1 MVNFNPEINFTKK
14 ASKAS
19 GEYNKS
25 KAEVEKLEANIEQ
38 FNNGVV
44 GYATI
49 DLKNG
54 WSSEDTIAVEDL
66 VSYIKEEIS
75 ERQSEFTT
83 IELLRENREAIR
95 TYRTSISENL
105 VEVLQMQPEHKVG
118 VKEAPAFINKIIN
131 EKGYALV
138 AIYANTYI
146 VPKSMLTMVDNKNTT
161 SSIGNE
167 LLVKETNQVAVTSN
181 VNKME
186 AEIEAVN
193 DFTHEDLAST
203 LEEVNALKAQMESKL
218 SELYEQQALML
229 QKMEAKLAEYKHQ
242 LLIMKTDITAFEYRH
257 GLTVNFTP
265 IHKGEKAPVE
275 QPIIVHQKIIFLDED
290 LPRLQQLYDTDSN
303 SLEVAIKNS
312 DALLE
317 HICPT
322 NKGVTFL
329 KNRHSSTIYSLNN
342 KVMEFIV
349 DTTPNSVG
357 MLVRNGENVWL
368 TWFDEHDILLSEDSF
383 ASKATDES
391 TSLDLVK
398 SRYYISNVILGL
410 IEKGELLQLNHSVTD
425 LFNDTGIIF
434 SNADY
439 QITDSTYIELG
450 ELVDEL
456 NKYTRPDD
464 PIYVLNTIRD
474 KATYSYYGSSGETE
488 RGRGENSLT
497 DGVVVERGFH
507 RIKGVDYMS
516 NLVSQFYVSGKK
528 DCSFSWEEPKKIKPA
543 LYIEDDEYI
552 NLKFLTSTLVDYY
565 IHTKRI
571 GRISNSG
578 MYVDYSHML
587 PILFSMKEKLIEQEK
602 IDRLHIPA
610 KDYDLNLLTSFKI
623 IHNVRNITEHQAKRY
638 SKWVAQLSEEEV
650 EKYGKLL
657 IINQLED
664 YCKPP
669 QAYILLAKSIEQE
682 EHRGEQVEER
692 YCYTVKEKDSYQH
705 RIRIQNED
713 IYCDYAETFVNPRQ
727 IQGVRIKTFASKK
740 KAMEFLKTE
749 RFYQT
754 YNQSSEEYKERD
766 WEIVDF
772 NDKELY
778 KKVLDFIKK

>member
-1 MVNFNPEINFTKK
+1 MVDFNPKINWTDRALK
-14 ASKAS
+14 AHGKYD
-19 GEYNKS
+19 ES

-44 GYATI
+44 AYATI
-49 DLKNG
+49 DLKDG
-54 WSSEDTIAVEDL
+54 WSSEDTIAVEEL
-66 VSYIKEEIS
+66 VSHIKEEIS
-75 ERQSEFTT
+75 ERQSELT
-83 IELLRENREAIR
+83 IELLRENQEAIR

-105 VEVLQMQPEHKVG
+105 VELLQMQPEHKVG
-118 VKEAPAFINKIIN
+118 VKEAPALINKIID

-146 VPKSMLTMVDNKNTT
+146 IPKSMLTMVDNKNTT
-161 SSIGNE
+161 SSVGNE

-186 AEIEAVN
+186 SEIEAVN

-203 LEEVNALKAQMESKL
+203 LKEVNALKAQMESKL

-329 KNRHSSTIYSLNN
+329 KNRHSSTRYSLDN
-342 KVMEFIV
+342 KVMKFIV

-357 MLVRNGENVWL
+357 MLVRDGENVWL
-368 TWFDEHDILLSEDSF
+368 TWFDAHDILLSEDSF
-383 ASKATDES
+383 ASKATDEL

-410 IEKGELLQLNHSVTD
+410 IERGELLQLNHNVTN

-434 SNADY
+434 SNADS

-516 NLVSQFYVSGKK
+516 NLVSQFYVSGEK
-528 DCSFSWEEPKKIKPA
+528 DCSFPWDESKKIKPA

-571 GRISNSG
+571 GRILNSG

-587 PILFSMKEKLIEQEK
+587 PILFNIKEKLIEQEK

-623 IHNVRNITEHQAKRY
+623 IHNIRNITEYQAKRY
-638 SKWVAQLSEEEV
+638 SKWVTQLSEEELTS
-650 EKYGKLL
+650 YGKLL
-657 IINQLED
+657 IINNLD
-664 YCKPP
+664 NYCKLHKT
-669 QAYILLAKSIEQE
+669 YILLAKSIEQE
-682 EHRGEQVEER
+682 EYKNKQVER
-692 YCYTVKEKDSYQH
+692 HYYHTVKEKSSYQYY
-705 RIRIQNED
+705 IENEGT
-713 IYCDYAETFVNPRQ
+713 YSNYAESFVSPQ
-727 IQGVRIKTFASKK
+727 HEFGERIKTFTSVK
-740 KAMEFLKTE
+740 KAREFLETE
-749 RFYQT
+749 KIYQT
-754 YNQSSEEYKERD
+754 YTPSGEEYKKRD

-772 NDKELY
+772 NEKKLY
-778 KKVLDFIKK
+778 KKILDFIKN

>member
-19 GEYNKS
+19 KEYNKS

-54 WSSEDTIAVEDL
+54 WSSENTLAVEEL

-75 ERQSEFTT
+75 ERTSELT
-83 IELLRENREAIR
+83 IDLLRKNQKAIE
-95 TYRTSISENL
+95 TYKTSISENL

-118 VKEAPAFINKIIN
+118 VKEAPAFINKIID

-161 SSIGNE
+161 SSVGNE

-186 AEIEAVN
+186 SEIEAVN

-203 LEEVNALKAQMESKL
+203 LKEVNALKAQMESKL
-218 SELYEQQALML
+218 SELYEQQAIML

-265 IHKGEKAPVE
+265 IHKGEKAPVD

-317 HICPT
+317 HLCPT

-329 KNRHSSTIYSLNN
+329 KNRHSSTRYSLNN
-342 KVMEFIV
+342 KVMKFIV

-368 TWFDEHDILLSEDSF
+368 TWFDEKDIYLDEDSF

-410 IEKGELLQLNHSVTD
+410 IEKGELLQLNHNVTD

-434 SNADY
+434 SNADS

-450 ELVDEL
+450 ELVGKL

-464 PIYVLNTIRD
+464 PIYVLNTIKD
-474 KATYSYYGSSGETE
+474 KASYSYYGSSGETE

-571 GRISNSG
+571 GSISNSG

-587 PILFSMKEKLIEQEK
+587 PILFGIKEKLIEQEK
-602 IDRLHIPA
+602 NDRLHIPA

-638 SKWVAQLSEEEV
+638 SKWVSQLSEEEV

-713 IYCDYAETFVNPRQ
+713 VYCDYAETFVDPRQ

-772 NDKELY
+772 NDEELY

>member
-1 MVNFNPEINFTKK
+1 MVDFNPKINWTERALK
-14 ASKAS
+14 AHVKYD
-19 GEYNKS
+19 ES

-44 GYATI
+44 AYATI
-49 DLKNG
+49 DLKDG
-54 WSSEDTIAVEDL
+54 WSSEDTIAVEEL
-66 VSYIKEEIS
+66 VSHIKEEIS
-75 ERQSEFTT
+75 ERQSELT
-83 IELLRENREAIR
+83 IELLRENQEAIR
-95 TYRTSISENL
+95 TYRTSISRNL
-105 VEVLQMQPEHKVG
+105 VELLQMQPEHKVG
-118 VKEAPAFINKIIN
+118 LKKAPTFINKIIDK
-131 EKGYALV
+131 KGYALV

-146 VPKSMLTMVDNKNTT
+146 VPKSMLTMVDNKNN

-167 LLVKETNQVAVTSN
+167 LLVKENNQISVTSDL
-181 VNKME
+181 NKME
-186 AEIEAVN
+186 TEIEAVN
-193 DFTHEDLAST
+193 DFTHEVLSSKM
-203 LEEVNALKAQMESKL
+203 EEVNALKAQMELKL

-229 QKMEAKLAEYKHQ
+229 QEMEAKLAEYKHQ

-290 LPRLQQLYDTDSN
+290 LPRLQELYDTDSN

-312 DALLE
+312 EALLE

-322 NKGVTFL
+322 NKGITFL
-329 KNRHSSTIYSLNN
+329 KNRHSSKKYYLNN
-342 KVMEFIV
+342 TVMKFIL

-357 MLVRNGENVWL
+357 MVVRNGENVWL
-368 TWFDEHDILLSEDSF
+368 TWFDENDIELSEDSF
-383 ASKATDES
+383 ASKATDEF
-391 TSLDLVK
+391 TSLSLVK

-434 SNADY
+434 SNADS
-439 QITDSTYIELG
+439 QIADSTYIELG
-450 ELVDEL
+450 ELVGKL

-474 KATYSYYGSSGETE
+474 EASYSYYGSSGETE
-488 RGRGENSLT
+488 RGRGDNSLT
-497 DGVVVERGFH
+497 DGVVVVRGFH

-516 NLVSQFYVSGKK
+516 NLTAQFYVSGEKS
-528 DCSFSWEEPKKIKPA
+528 CTFYWEETKIKPA
-543 LYIEDDEYI
+543 LYIENDEYI

-571 GRISNSG
+571 GRMSNSG

-587 PILFSMKEKLIEQEK
+587 PILFNIKEKLIEQEK

-623 IHNVRNITEHQAKRY
+623 IHNIRNITEYQAKRY
-638 SKWVAQLSEEEV
+638 SKWVTQLSEEELTS
-650 EKYGKLL
+650 YGKLL
-657 IINQLED
+657 IINNLD
-664 YCKPP
+664 NYCKLHKT
-669 QAYILLAKSIEQE
+669 YILLAKSIEQE
-682 EHRGEQVEER
+682 EYKNKQVER
-692 YCYTVKEKDSYQH
+692 HYYHTVKEKRSYQYY
-705 RIRIQNED
+705 IENEGT
-713 IYCDYAETFVNPRQ
+713 YSNYAESFVSPQ
-727 IQGVRIKTFASKK
+727 HEFGERIKTFTSVK
-740 KAMEFLKTE
+740 KAREFLETE
-749 RFYQT
+749 KIYQAYT
-754 YNQSSEEYKERD
+754 PSGEEYKKRD

-772 NDKELY
+772 NEKKLY
-778 KKVLDFIKK
+778 KKILDFIKN

>member
-1 MVNFNPEINFTKK
+1 MVNFNPEINFTAK
-14 ASKAS
+14 ASKAR
-19 GEYNKS
+19 GKYDES
-25 KAEVEKLEANIEQ
+25 KAEVEKIEANIEQ

-54 WSSEDTIAVEDL
+54 WSNEDTIATKEL
-66 VSYIKEEIS
+66 VTYIREELS
-75 ERQSEFTT
+75 ERKSELT
-83 IELLRENREAIR
+83 IDLLEENHEAIR

-105 VEVLQMQPEHKVG
+105 VEVLQMQPEHRVG
-118 VKEAPAFINKIIN
+118 LKKAPAFINKIID

-146 VPKSMLTMVDNKNTT
+146 IPKSMLTMVDNKNTT
-161 SSIGNE
+161 SSVGNE

-186 AEIEAVN
+186 TEIEAIN

-290 LPRLQQLYDTDSN
+290 LPRLQQMYDTDSN

-329 KNRHSSTIYSLNN
+329 KNRHSSTRYSLNN
-342 KVMEFIV
+342 KVMKFIV

-368 TWFDEHDILLSEDSF
+368 TWFDAHDIFLDEDSF

-410 IEKGELLQLNHSVTD
+410 IEKGELLQLNHNVTD

-434 SNADY
+434 SNADS

-450 ELVDEL
+450 ELVGKL

-464 PIYVLNTIRD
+464 PIYVLNTIKD
-474 KATYSYYGSSGETE
+474 KASYSYYGSSGETE

-516 NLVSQFYVSGKK
+516 NLDSQFYVSGEK

-669 QAYILLAKSIEQE
+669 QVYILLAKSIEQE
-682 EHRGEQVEER
+682 ERRGEQVEKR
-692 YCYTVKEKDSYQH
+692 YCYTVEEKDSYQH

-713 IYCDYAETFVNPRQ
+713 VYCNYSEVVVQHWHQA
-727 IQGVRIKTFASKK
+727 RIKTFSSKK
-740 KAMEFLKTE
+740 KAIEFLETE
-749 RFYQT
+749 TIYQP
-754 YNQSSEEYKERD
+754 YNQSDEEYKERD

-778 KKVLDFIKK
+778 KKILDFIKK

>member
-1 MVNFNPEINFTKK
+1 MVDFNPKINWTDRALK
-14 ASKAS
+14 AHGKYD
-19 GEYNKS
+19 ES

-44 GYATI
+44 AYATI
-49 DLKNG
+49 DLKDG
-54 WSSEDTIAVEDL
+54 WSSEDTIAVEEL
-66 VSYIKEEIS
+66 VSHIKEEIS
-75 ERQSEFTT
+75 ERQSELT
-83 IELLRENREAIR
+83 IELLRENQEAIR
-95 TYRTSISENL
+95 TYRTSISRNL
-105 VEVLQMQPEHKVG
+105 VELLQMQPEHKVG
-118 VKEAPAFINKIIN
+118 LKKAPTFINKIIDK
-131 EKGYALV
+131 KGYALV

-146 VPKSMLTMVDNKNTT
+146 VPKSMLTMVDNKNN

-167 LLVKETNQVAVTSN
+167 LLVKENNQISVTSDL
-181 VNKME
+181 NKMKT
-186 AEIEAVN
+186 EIEAVN
-193 DFTHEDLAST
+193 DFTHEVLSSKM
-203 LEEVNALKAQMESKL
+203 EEVNALKAQMELKL

-229 QKMEAKLAEYKHQ
+229 QEMEAKLAEYKHQ

-290 LPRLQQLYDTDSN
+290 LPRLQELYDTDSN

-312 DALLE
+312 EALLE

-322 NKGVTFL
+322 NKGITFL
-329 KNRHSSTIYSLNN
+329 KNRHSSKKYYLNN
-342 KVMEFIV
+342 TVMKFIL

-357 MLVRNGENVWL
+357 MVVRNGENVWL
-368 TWFDEHDILLSEDSF
+368 TWFDENDIELSEDSF
-383 ASKATDES
+383 ASKATDEF
-391 TSLDLVK
+391 TSLSLVK

-434 SNADY
+434 SNADS
-439 QITDSTYIELG
+439 QIADSTYIELG
-450 ELVDEL
+450 ELVGKL

-474 KATYSYYGSSGETE
+474 EASYSYYGSSGETE
-488 RGRGENSLT
+488 RGRGDNSLT
-497 DGVVVERGFH
+497 DGVVVVRGFH

-516 NLVSQFYVSGKK
+516 NLTAQFYVSGEKS
-528 DCSFSWEEPKKIKPA
+528 CTFYWEETKIKPA
-543 LYIEDDEYI
+543 LYIENDEYI

-571 GRISNSG
+571 GRMSNSG

-587 PILFSMKEKLIEQEK
+587 PILFNIKEKLIEQEK

-623 IHNVRNITEHQAKRY
+623 IHNIRNITEYQAKRY
-638 SKWVAQLSEEEV
+638 SKWVTQLSEEELTS
-650 EKYGKLL
+650 YGKLL
-657 IINQLED
+657 IINNLD
-664 YCKPP
+664 NYCKLHKT
-669 QAYILLAKSIEQE
+669 YILLAKSIEQE
-682 EHRGEQVEER
+682 EYKNKQVER
-692 YCYTVKEKDSYQH
+692 HYYHTVKEKRSYQYY
-705 RIRIQNED
+705 IENEGT
-713 IYCDYAETFVNPRQ
+713 YSNYAESFVSPQ
-727 IQGVRIKTFASKK
+727 HEFGERIKTFTSVK
-740 KAMEFLKTE
+740 KAREFLETE
-749 RFYQT
+749 KIYQT
-754 YNQSSEEYKERD
+754 YTPSGEEYKKRD

-772 NDKELY
+772 NEKKLY
-778 KKVLDFIKK
+778 KKILDFIKN

>member
-1 MVNFNPEINFTKK
+1 MVNFNPKINFTKK

-54 WSSEDTIAVEDL
+54 WSSENTLAVEEL

-75 ERQSEFTT
+75 ERTSELT
-83 IELLRENREAIR
+83 IDLLRKNQKAIE
-95 TYRTSISENL
+95 TYKTSISENL

-118 VKEAPAFINKIIN
+118 VKEAPAFINKIID

-161 SSIGNE
+161 SSVGNE
-167 LLVKETNQVAVTSN
+167 LLVKETNQFAVTSN

-186 AEIEAVN
+186 SEIEAVN

-203 LEEVNALKAQMESKL
+203 LKEVNALKAQMESKL
-218 SELYEQQALML
+218 SELYEQQAIML

-317 HICPT
+317 HLCPT

-329 KNRHSSTIYSLNN
+329 KNRHSSTRYSLNN
-342 KVMEFIV
+342 KVMKFIV

-410 IEKGELLQLNHSVTD
+410 IEKGELLQLNHNVTD

-434 SNADY
+434 SNADS

-450 ELVDEL
+450 ELIDEL

-464 PIYVLNTIRD
+464 PIYVLNTIKD

-516 NLVSQFYVSGKK
+516 NLVSQFYVSGER
-528 DCSFSWEEPKKIKPA
+528 DCSFWGESQKIKPA

-571 GRISNSG
+571 GSISNSG

-587 PILFSMKEKLIEQEK
+587 PILFGIKEKLIEQEK
-602 IDRLHIPA
+602 NDRLHIPA

-638 SKWVAQLSEEEV
+638 SKWVSQLSEEEV

-713 IYCDYAETFVNPRQ
+713 VYCDYAETFVDPRQ

-772 NDKELY
+772 NDKGLY

>member
-1 MVNFNPEINFTKK
+1 MVDFNPKINWTDRALK
-14 ASKAS
+14 AHGKYD
-19 GEYNKS
+19 ES

-44 GYATI
+44 AYATI
-49 DLKNG
+49 DLKDG
-54 WSSEDTIAVEDL
+54 WSSEDTIAVEEL
-66 VSYIKEEIS
+66 VSHIKEEIS
-75 ERQSEFTT
+75 ERQSELT
-83 IELLRENREAIR
+83 IELLRENQEAIR

-105 VEVLQMQPEHKVG
+105 VELLQMQPEHKVG
-118 VKEAPAFINKIIN
+118 VKEAPALINKIID

-146 VPKSMLTMVDNKNTT
+146 IPKSMLTMVDNKNTT
-161 SSIGNE
+161 SSVGNE

-186 AEIEAVN
+186 SEIEAVN

-203 LEEVNALKAQMESKL
+203 LKEVNALKAQMESKL

-329 KNRHSSTIYSLNN
+329 KNRHSSTRYSLDN
-342 KVMEFIV
+342 KVMKFIV

-357 MLVRNGENVWL
+357 MLVRDGENVWL
-368 TWFDEHDILLSEDSF
+368 TWFDAHDILLSEDSF
-383 ASKATDES
+383 ASKATDEL

-410 IEKGELLQLNHSVTD
+410 IERGELLQLNHNVTN

-434 SNADY
+434 SNADS

-488 RGRGENSLT
+488 RGRGENGLT

-516 NLVSQFYVSGKK
+516 NLVSQFYVSGEK
-528 DCSFSWEEPKKIKPA
+528 DCSFPWDEPKKIKPA

-571 GRISNSG
+571 GRILNSG

-587 PILFSMKEKLIEQEK
+587 PILFNIKEKLIEQEK

-623 IHNVRNITEHQAKRY
+623 IHNIRNITEYQAKRY
-638 SKWVAQLSEEEV
+638 SKWVTQLSEEELTS
-650 EKYGKLL
+650 YGKLL
-657 IINQLED
+657 IINNLD
-664 YCKPP
+664 NYCKLHKT
-669 QAYILLAKSIEQE
+669 YILLAKSIEQE
-682 EHRGEQVEER
+682 EYKNKQVER
-692 YCYTVKEKDSYQH
+692 HYYHTVKEKSSYQYY
-705 RIRIQNED
+705 IENEGT
-713 IYCDYAETFVNPRQ
+713 YSNYAESFVSPQ
-727 IQGVRIKTFASKK
+727 HEFGERIKTFTSVK
-740 KAMEFLKTE
+740 KAREFLETE
-749 RFYQT
+749 KIYQT
-754 YNQSSEEYKERD
+754 YTPSGEEYKKRD

-772 NDKELY
+772 NEKKLY
-778 KKVLDFIKK
+778 KKILDFIKN

>member
-1 MVNFNPEINFTKK
+1 MVDFNPKINWTDRALK
-14 ASKAS
+14 AHGKYA
-19 GEYNKS
+19 ES

-44 GYATI
+44 AYATI
-49 DLKNG
+49 DLKDG
-54 WSSEDTIAVEDL
+54 WSSEDTIAVEEL
-66 VSYIKEEIS
+66 VSHIKEEIS
-75 ERQSEFTT
+75 ERQSELT
-83 IELLRENREAIR
+83 IELLRENQEAIR
-95 TYRTSISENL
+95 TYRTSISEKL
-105 VEVLQMQPEHKVG
+105 VELLQMQPEHKVG
-118 VKEAPAFINKIIN
+118 LKKAPAFINKIID

-146 VPKSMLTMVDNKNTT
+146 VPKSMLTMVDNKNN

-167 LLVKETNQVAVTSN
+167 LLVKENNQISVTSDL
-181 VNKME
+181 NKME
-186 AEIEAVN
+186 TEIEAVN
-193 DFTHEDLAST
+193 DFTHEALASK
-203 LEEVNALKAQMESKL
+203 LEEVNILKAQMEAKI
-218 SELYEQQALML
+218 SELHEQQALML

-242 LLIMKTDITAFEYRH
+242 FLIMKTDITAFEYRH

-290 LPRLQQLYDTDSN
+290 LPRLQEIYDTDSN

-322 NKGVTFL
+322 NKGITFL
-329 KNRHSSTIYSLNN
+329 KNRHSSNHLNN
-342 KVMEFIV
+342 TVMEFV
-349 DTTPNSVG
+349 LDTTPNSVG
-357 MLVRNGENVWL
+357 MVVRNGENVWL
-368 TWFDEHDILLSEDSF
+368 TWFDENDIELSEDSF
-383 ASKATDES
+383 ASKATDEY
-391 TSLDLVK
+391 TSLSLVK

-410 IEKGELLQLNHSVTD
+410 IERGELLQLNHSVTD

-434 SNADY
+434 SNADS
-439 QITDSTYIELG
+439 QIADSTYIELG
-450 ELVDEL
+450 ELVGKL

-474 KATYSYYGSSGETE
+474 KASYSYYGSSGETE
-488 RGRGENSLT
+488 RGRGDNSLT

-507 RIKGVDYMS
+507 RIKGVDYMT
-516 NLVSQFYVSGKK
+516 NLTARFYVSGEK

-543 LYIEDDEYI
+543 LYIENDEYI

-571 GRISNSG
+571 GRMSNSG

-587 PILFSMKEKLIEQEK
+587 PILFNIKEKLIEQEK

-623 IHNVRNITEHQAKRY
+623 IHNIRNITEYQAKRY
-638 SKWVAQLSEEEV
+638 SKWVTQLSEEELAS
-650 EKYGKLL
+650 YGKLL
-657 IINQLED
+657 IINNLDD
-664 YCKPP
+664 YSKLHKT
-669 QAYILLAKSIEQE
+669 YILLAKSIEQE
-682 EHRGEQVEER
+682 EYKNKQVER
-692 YCYTVKEKDSYQH
+692 HYYYTVKEKNSYQYY
-705 RIRIQNED
+705 IRNEGT
-713 IYCDYAETFVNPRQ
+713 YCNYAESFVSPQ
-727 IQGVRIKTFASKK
+727 HEFGDRIKTFTSEK
-740 KAMEFLKTE
+740 KAREFLETE
-749 RFYQT
+749 KIYQT
-754 YNQSSEEYKERD
+754 YTPSGEEYKKRD

-772 NDKELY
+772 NEKKLY
-778 KKVLDFIKK
+778 KKILDFIKK

>member
-38 FNNGVV
+38 FNNGIIAH
-44 GYATI
+44 ATI

-54 WSSEDTIAVEDL
+54 WSSEYTIATKRL
-66 VSYIKEEIS
+66 VSHIEDEIS
-75 ERQSEFTT
+75 ERKSELT
-83 IELLRENREAIR
+83 IELLQENLEAIR
-95 TYRTSISENL
+95 TCRTSISENL

-118 VKEAPAFINKIIN
+118 VKEAPAFINKIID

-161 SSIGNE
+161 SSVGNE

-186 AEIEAVN
+186 SEIEAVN

-203 LEEVNALKAQMESKL
+203 LKEVNALKAQMESKL

-265 IHKGEKAPVE
+265 IHKGEKAPVD

-329 KNRHSSTIYSLNN
+329 KNRHSSTRYSLNN
-342 KVMEFIV
+342 KVMKFIV

-410 IEKGELLQLNHSVTD
+410 IERGELLQLNHNVTD
-425 LFNDTGIIF
+425 LFNDTSIIF
-434 SNADY
+434 SNADS

-450 ELVDEL
+450 ELVDKL

-464 PIYVLNTIRD
+464 PIYVLNTIKD
-474 KATYSYYGSSGETE
+474 KASYSYYGSSGETE

-528 DCSFSWEEPKKIKPA
+528 DCSFSWDEPKKIKPA

-650 EKYGKLL
+650 EKYSKLL

-682 EHRGEQVEER
+682 ERRGEQVEKR
-692 YCYTVKEKDSYQH
+692 YYHTVKEKNSYQYI
-705 RIRIQNED
+705 IRIQNEK
-713 IYCDYAETFVNPRQ
+713 IYCDYAETFVNPHSSYKE
-727 IQGVRIKTFASKK
+727 RIKTFSSKK
-740 KAMEFLKTE
+740 KAMEFLEKE
-749 RFYQT
+749 KIYQP
-754 YNQSSEEYKERD
+754 YSDEGYKEHD
-766 WEIVDF
+766 WEIIDF
-772 NDKELY
+772 NDKGLY
-778 KKVLDFIKK
+778 KKVLDFINNK

>member
-1 MVNFNPEINFTKK
+1 MVDFNPKINWTDRALK
-14 ASKAS
+14 AHGKYD
-19 GEYNKS
+19 ES

-44 GYATI
+44 AYATI
-49 DLKNG
+49 DLKDG
-54 WSSEDTIAVEDL
+54 WSSEDTIAVEEL
-66 VSYIKEEIS
+66 VSHIKEEIS
-75 ERQSEFTT
+75 ERQSELT
-83 IELLRENREAIR
+83 IELLRENQEAIR

-105 VEVLQMQPEHKVG
+105 VELLQMQPEHKVG
-118 VKEAPAFINKIIN
+118 VKEAPALINKIID

-146 VPKSMLTMVDNKNTT
+146 VPKSMLTMVDNKNN

-167 LLVKETNQVAVTSN
+167 LLVKENNQISVTSDL
-181 VNKME
+181 NKME
-186 AEIEAVN
+186 TEIEAVN
-193 DFTHEDLAST
+193 DFTHEVLSSKM
-203 LEEVNALKAQMESKL
+203 EEVNALKAQMELKL

-290 LPRLQQLYDTDSN
+290 LPRLQELYDTDSN

-312 DALLE
+312 EALLE

-322 NKGVTFL
+322 NKGITFL
-329 KNRHSSTIYSLNN
+329 KNRHSSKKYYLNN
-342 KVMEFIV
+342 TVMKFIL

-357 MLVRNGENVWL
+357 MVVRNGENVWL
-368 TWFDEHDILLSEDSF
+368 TWFDENDIELSEDSF
-383 ASKATDES
+383 ASKATDEF
-391 TSLDLVK
+391 TSLSLVK

-434 SNADY
+434 SNADS
-439 QITDSTYIELG
+439 QIADSTYIELG
-450 ELVDEL
+450 ELVGKL

-474 KATYSYYGSSGETE
+474 EASYSYYGSSGETE
-488 RGRGENSLT
+488 RGRGDNSLT
-497 DGVVVERGFH
+497 DGVVVVRGFH

-516 NLVSQFYVSGKK
+516 NLTAQFYVSGEKSY
-528 DCSFSWEEPKKIKPA
+528 SFYWEETKIKPA
-543 LYIEDDEYI
+543 LYIENDEYI

-571 GRISNSG
+571 GRMSNSG

-587 PILFSMKEKLIEQEK
+587 PILFNIKEKLIEQEK

-623 IHNVRNITEHQAKRY
+623 IHNIRNITEYQAKRY
-638 SKWVAQLSEEEV
+638 SKWVTQLSEEELTS
-650 EKYGKLL
+650 YGKLL
-657 IINQLED
+657 IINNLD
-664 YCKPP
+664 NYCKLHKT
-669 QAYILLAKSIEQE
+669 YILLAKSIEQKE
-682 EHRGEQVEER
+682 YKNKQVER
-692 YCYTVKEKDSYQH
+692 HYYHTVKEKSSYQYY
-705 RIRIQNED
+705 IENEGT
-713 IYCDYAETFVNPRQ
+713 YSNYAESFVSPQ
-727 IQGVRIKTFASKK
+727 HEFGERIKTFTSVK
-740 KAMEFLKTE
+740 KAREFLETE
-749 RFYQT
+749 KIYQT
-754 YNQSSEEYKERD
+754 YTPSGEEYKKRD

-772 NDKELY
+772 NEKKLY
-778 KKVLDFIKK
+778 KKILDFIKN

>member
-38 FNNGVV
+38 FNNGIIAH
-44 GYATI
+44 ATI

-54 WSSEDTIAVEDL
+54 WSSEDTIATKRL
-66 VSYIKEEIS
+66 VSHIEDEIS
-75 ERQSEFTT
+75 ERKSELT
-83 IELLRENREAIR
+83 IELLQENLEAIR
-95 TYRTSISENL
+95 TCRTSISENL

-118 VKEAPAFINKIIN
+118 VKEAPAFINKIID

-161 SSIGNE
+161 SSVGNE

-186 AEIEAVN
+186 SEIEAVN

-203 LEEVNALKAQMESKL
+203 LKEVNALKAQMESKL

-265 IHKGEKAPVE
+265 IHKGKKAPVD

-329 KNRHSSTIYSLNN
+329 KNRHSSTKYSLNN
-342 KVMEFIV
+342 KVMKFIV

-410 IEKGELLQLNHSVTD
+410 IERGELLQLNHNVTD

-434 SNADY
+434 SNADS

-450 ELVDEL
+450 ELVGKL

-464 PIYVLNTIRD
+464 PIYVLNTIKD
-474 KATYSYYGSSGETE
+474 KASYSYYGSSGETE

-507 RIKGVDYMS
+507 HIKGVDYMS
-516 NLVSQFYVSGKK
+516 NLDSQFYVSGER
-528 DCSFSWEEPKKIKPA
+528 DCSFWGEPQKIKPA

-571 GRISNSG
+571 GSISNSG

-587 PILFSMKEKLIEQEK
+587 PILFGIKEKLIEQEK

-664 YCKPP
+664 YCKIP
-669 QAYILLAKSIEQE
+669 QVYILLAKSIEQKE
-682 EHRGEQVEER
+682 RRGEQVEER
-692 YCYTVKEKDSYQH
+692 YYHTVKEKNSYQYI
-705 RIRIQNED
+705 IRIQNEK
-713 IYCDYAETFVNPRQ
+713 IYCDYAETFVNPHSSYKE
-727 IQGVRIKTFASKK
+727 RIKTFSSKK
-740 KAMEFLKTE
+740 KAMEFLEKE
-749 RFYQT
+749 KIYQP
-754 YNQSSEEYKERD
+754 YSDEGYKEHD

-772 NDKELY
+772 NDKGLY
-778 KKVLDFIKK
+778 KKVLDFINNK